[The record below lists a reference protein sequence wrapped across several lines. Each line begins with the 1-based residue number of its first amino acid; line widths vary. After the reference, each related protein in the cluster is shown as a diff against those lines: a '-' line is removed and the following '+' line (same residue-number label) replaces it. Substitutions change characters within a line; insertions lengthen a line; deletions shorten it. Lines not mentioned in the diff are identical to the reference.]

1 MSINKFLFYLQ
12 CHWHIGW
19 RKDKK
24 FTKPVNEG
32 SKPSVIRTTWP
43 PSLPM
48 IQWKISSTFP
58 YIMIVPRV
66 SKITVFHSWPTV
78 LVFLK
83 NCYNIAACLSV
94 CLSVCPFALSNM
106 LADFETIYIFGV
118 PMVQRRFK
126 NYFQP
131 NQSRNKIFFLIYT
144 MFWRNCKMSVR

>member
-1 MSINKFLFYLQ
+1 MHSAFFYDYWFFMSINKFSFYLQ

-32 SKPSVIRTTWP
+32 SKPSVIRTTCP

-66 SKITVFHSWPTV
+66 WNYCFSLHSRSFYNQHRSGIEVSKLHVRVKQHTVTSRV
-78 LVFLK
+78 LTCLVYKHMQAFLD
-83 NCYNIAACLSV
+83 YLWR
-94 CLSVCPFALSNM
+94 
-106 LADFETIYIFGV
+106 G
-118 PMVQRRFK
+118 
-126 NYFQP
+126 
-131 NQSRNKIFFLIYT
+131 FLILMYCDLLT
-144 MFWRNCKMSVR
+144 ISWFPN